1 MKESP
6 PRSLGVLTRGHSTE
20 ERMVVAMSRRPIP
33 QSPDPADEIA
43 HRAFL
48 VSLYCP
54 GCDLERDPLR
64 EILTV
69 NWCNEHRPRSDGVD
83 DRRTTL
89 GRDGLSA
96 LPEAEAE
103 TNRLWCE
110 LLHRTL
116 NDAGRAPRPRRRSSA
131 ANRRAAERK

>member
-1 MKESP
+1 MKQP
-6 PRSLGVLTRGHSTE
+6 PDAAEQVAHTAYLT
-20 ERMVVAMSRRPIP
+20 
-33 QSPDPADEIA
+33 
-43 HRAFL
+43 
-48 VSLYCP
+48 SLYCP

-69 NWCNEHRPRSDGVD
+69 HWCDEHRPRCDGVD

-89 GRDGLSA
+89 GTAGLSA
-96 LPEAEAE
+96 LPDAEAD
-103 TNRLWCE
+103 TNRLWCD

-131 ANRRAAERK
+131 ANRRAAEGK